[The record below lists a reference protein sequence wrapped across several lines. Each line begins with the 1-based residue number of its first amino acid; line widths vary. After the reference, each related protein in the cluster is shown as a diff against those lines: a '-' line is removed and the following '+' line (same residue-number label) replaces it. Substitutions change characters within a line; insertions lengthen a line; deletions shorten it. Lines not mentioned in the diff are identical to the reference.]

1 VSNTRITTNL
11 VVLPPDEDTDAVSG
25 AQPFVTNLGVSD
37 ELRIDR
43 RKTARKIERYNNRAT
58 IENSYS
64 SIKQCA
70 AWTTSK
76 AFEVRWFHFAFAYV
90 IYNLWLLVDFLTQ
103 ARISV
108 VETRTEPRIT
118 LSRFLRMLDRRLVG
132 DR

>member
-1 VSNTRITTNL
+1 
-11 VVLPPDEDTDAVSG
+11 
-25 AQPFVTNLGVSD
+25 VTNLAVSD

-43 RKTARKIERYNNRAT
+43 RKAARKINRYSDRAT

-76 AFEVRWFHFAFAYV
+76 AFEVRWFHFAFACV

-103 ARISV
+103 ERIGV
-108 VETRTEPRIT
+108 IETRTKPRIT
-118 LSRFLRMLDRRLVG
+118 LKRFLRMLDRVLTP

>member
-1 VSNTRITTNL
+1 MARVSAEKCYQNRGP
-11 VVLPPDEDTDAVSG
+11 VAGP
-25 AQPFVTNLGVSD
+25 QPFVTNLAVSD

-43 RKTARKIERYNNRAT
+43 RETARKIERYSNRAT

-70 AWTTSK
+70 ACTTSK
-76 AFEVRWFHFAFAYV
+76 AFEVRWFHFAFACV

-103 ARISV
+103 ERIGV
-108 VETRTEPRIT
+108 IETRTKPRIT
-118 LSRFLRMLDRRLVG
+118 LKRFLEMLDRVLIP

>member
-1 VSNTRITTNL
+1 MSNTRITTNL